1 MLKKYDKIGII
12 IFVFSDTDTTL
23 KSVKKN
29 YGTNKNKIQASL
41 LVAMMR
47 GGACTAL
54 NLNV

>member
-1 MLKKYDKIGII
+1 MLKKYDKVVII

-23 KSVKKN
+23 KSVKNN

-41 LVAMMR
+41 LVTMMR
-47 GGACTAL
+47 GGACPAL